1 MEAAVRRRI
10 KVETLVDLSGEDAAS
25 FWSTDHEITSDD
37 PKVIATTLRAI
48 ADKYDPPQ
56 KVYRNRPFEDREQN
70 RPI

>member
-1 MEAAVRRRI
+1 MDQMARTRVR
-10 KVETLVDLSGEDAAS
+10 VETLVDLSGEDAAP
-25 FWSTDHEITSDD
+25 FWASDHEVTSDD